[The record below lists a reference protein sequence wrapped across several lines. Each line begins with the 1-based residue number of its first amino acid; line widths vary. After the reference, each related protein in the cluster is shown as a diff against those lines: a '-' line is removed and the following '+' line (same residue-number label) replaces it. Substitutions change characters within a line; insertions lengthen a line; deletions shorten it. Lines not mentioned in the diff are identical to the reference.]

1 MDNKKKIFMTVIAV
15 ILFTCLLLVL
25 EIGHNIAEQKY
36 VIDHSQADSQKKWI
50 EIDPVTVGTEG
61 ITVVSGTTN
70 LPPGT
75 ELGVEISTIT
85 LHTTTKSYDFS
96 RELAGGNTTVF
107 AGTGCVNNYSALIN
121 TSRLNNG
128 KYVVAVSSVD
138 NSGQVEGYIYTDI
151 IIPRENYSGRGNYI
165 NWSALELPE
174 LVVNES
180 IKPKLPDRGWL
191 IVPPGTSTK
200 NTEVEYGSIIDCGTD
215 GICRIFDNSG
225 VQLDAVYD
233 SNEVHM
239 MEVPNGAMVDTRSVG
254 NVTLIKLGGEI
265 VLMKIDEYPD
275 ENYFQDGA
283 I

>member
-1 MDNKKKIFMTVIAV
+1 MDNKKKIIPAV
-15 ILFTCLLLVL
+15 IVVIILACLLLAL

-36 VIDHSQADSQKKWI
+36 VIDHSPVDSPEKWI
-50 EIDPVTVGTEG
+50 EIDPVTAGTEG

-75 ELGVEISTIT
+75 ELGVEITTIT

-96 RELAGGNTTVF
+96 RELAEGNATVF
-107 AGTGCVNNYSALIN
+107 AGTGGANNYSALIN

-128 KYVVAVSSVD
+128 KYAVVVSSMNYSPKIEEYV
-138 NSGQVEGYIYTDI
+138 STDI
-151 IIPRENYSGRGNYI
+151 IVPREDYSGRGNYI

-180 IKPKLPDRGWL
+180 IKPELPERGWL
-191 IVPPGTSTK
+191 IVPPGTSTRS
-200 NTEVEYGSIIDCGTD
+200 TEVEYGWIIDCGTD
-215 GICRIFDNSG
+215 GICRIFDSSG

-239 MEVPNGAMVDTRSVG
+239 MEVPSGAMVDTRSVG

-265 VLMKIDEYPD
+265 ILTKINEYP
-275 ENYFQDGA
+275 EGR
-283 I
+283 